1 MLVPCEHVVP
11 VVSLNSIRSYSPA
24 VGQLEP
30 EPLVVID
37 ARSLEVLEPALI
49 PPRQGDELFFGIL
62 HEVRLKSL
70 SLHEQPDQARE
81 EALRPSR
88 LIYTSASHQIVDS
101 LLEQ

>member
-1 MLVPCEHVVP
+1 MLE
-11 VVSLNSIRSYSPA
+11 A
-24 VGQLEP
+24 
-30 EPLVVID
+30 
-37 ARSLEVLEPALI
+37 ALI
-49 PPRQGDELFFGIL
+49 PPREGDKLFFGIL
-62 HEVRLKSL
+62 HEVRLKAL